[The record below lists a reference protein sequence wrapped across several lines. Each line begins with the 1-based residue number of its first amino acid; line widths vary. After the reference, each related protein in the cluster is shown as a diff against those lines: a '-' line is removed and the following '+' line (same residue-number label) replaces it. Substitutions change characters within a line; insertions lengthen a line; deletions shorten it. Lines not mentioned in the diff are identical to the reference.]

1 MDVSFVRSYM
11 RGGRRKA
18 AFILVFSPLFSLL
31 ESRIK
36 KSKQEERERGGER
49 RMSPGLL
56 SDGRSR
62 AGGQAKGE
70 YVYWT
75 AGWGKSVPP
84 TLFWQMWRMGKRTG
98 EWRKLSPLSL
108 SISPTSERRWKNRR
122 ERETGVKGDKK
133 QHFSPVCTLAS
144 CVLWIQ
150 DLELGREVSTEART
164 AANLNSCTASLLSP
178 TYVRYLASNSRPP
191 QCEIS
196 RDLFKHLHRAAAYCT
211 SLHCRYKNGEG

>member
-18 AFILVFSPLFSLL
+18 AFILIFSPLFSLL

-56 SDGRSR
+56 RDGRSR

-75 AGWGKSVPP
+75 AGGGKVCLRPC
-84 TLFWQMWRMGKRTG
+84 FGRCG
-98 EWRKLSPLSL
+98 EWVRGRGSGENCRRCLFT
-108 SISPTSERRWKNRR
+108 SPTSERRWKNRR
-122 ERETGVKGDKK
+122 ERDRRKTGTKNNT
-133 QHFSPVCTLAS
+133 SPPVCTLAS

-191 QCEIS
+191 QCQIS
-196 RDLFKHLHRAAAYCT
+196 RDVFKHLHRAAAYST
-211 SLHCRYKNGEG
+211 SLHCTTYV